1 MPVIMTANRK
11 NSSLAKLS
19 LVLGITGLLF
29 AQTRASVLLVL
40 AVPLGVVAAYTAW
53 LTLRMIQRAPEA
65 FKGRGAAMAGACC
78 GGVSTALGLFML
90 VAVTPRQHHRAVNL
104 QVENRAGDARQT
116 EVGQPDPTRAAAV
129 PNVQLEDFRP
139 PERTRRDFGRRGAPF
154 AFTSGS
160 MPDGPVTN
168 FTSNLPLVII
178 DTHRQPI
185 YKDGD
190 TLVSARFIDATNGTR
205 SRINGPADYDGLGTI
220 KLRGFSTLR
229 LPKRSYTFHSVDAKT
244 NQVKVPLLG
253 LPKEEDW
260 VLYAPYED
268 KTMIRD
274 VLAYELAA
282 KMGGYAPRTRYV
294 ELFLNTDGGPLNM
307 RDYAGVYVL
316 AEKIKRGKDR
326 VNIAKLEPVLK
337 TEPDIMGGYI
347 IKRDHNERD
356 EGGFYTRRGGPYYY
370 VYPKSEEITPEQKSW
385 LVRYLNAFE
394 MALNSSNFADPNAG
408 YAAYL
413 DVDSFI
419 NAHWLI
425 EVSKNVDGFRY
436 SSYLTK
442 DRGGK
447 LKTEPP
453 WDFNR
458 SFGNANYY
466 GGWQPNNWYWTY
478 LRPSEI
484 GWYRRLSQD
493 PAFAR
498 RCTARWLELR
508 KDVLNP
514 NAVKARIDQLAAQL
528 GEAQKRNF
536 QRWPIMGEQVTCN
549 YYVGNSYEDEVR
561 WLKNWIERRIA
572 WIDGQMESSGAKN
585 GSAAAGA
592 ANTQMIRR

>member
-1 MPVIMTANRK
+1 MTANRK
-11 NSSLAKLS
+11 NSSLATLS
-19 LVLGITGLLF
+19 LALGIVGVIF
-29 AQTRASVLLVL
+29 AQTRAALLLVL
-40 AVPLGVVAAYTAW
+40 AVPLGVVATYTAW
-53 LTLRMIQRAPEA
+53 LALRFIQQAPAA
-65 FKGRGAAMAGACC
+65 FRGRSSAISGACL
-78 GGVSTALGLFML
+78 GGISTALSLYLL
-90 VAVTPRQHHRAVNL
+90 VAVWPRQHTSNHRIHNGGGAV
-104 QVENRAGDARQT
+104 QPQPQTAPRAIALPAEQFDG
-116 EVGQPDPTRAAAV
+116 G
-129 PNVQLEDFRP
+129 RP
-139 PERTRRDFGRRGAPF
+139 PERMRRELGRRGAPLSF
-154 AFTSGS
+154 AAGVT
-160 MPDGPVTN
+160 PEGPVTN
-168 FTSNLPLVII
+168 FTSNLPIVIL
-178 DTHRQPI
+178 DTHGQQI

-190 TLVSARFIDATNGTR
+190 TLVSARVIDATNGAR
-205 SRINGPADYDGLGTI
+205 SRVTGAAADYDGLGTV

-229 LPKRSYTFHSVDAKT
+229 LPKRSYSFHTVDAKT

-268 KTMIRD
+268 KTMMRD
-274 VLAYELAA
+274 VLAYELCN
-282 KMGGYAPRTRYV
+282 KMGRYAPRTRHV
-294 ELFLNTDGGPLNM
+294 ELFLNTDGGPVNM

-316 AEKIKRGKDR
+316 VEKIKRGKER
-326 VNIAKLEPVLK
+326 VNIAKLDPEMK
-337 TEPDIMGGYI
+337 TEPDITGGYI

-356 EGGFYTRRGGPYYY
+356 ENGFYTRRGGPYYC
-370 VYPKSEEITPEQKSW
+370 VYPKGEEITPEQKGW
-385 LVRYLNAFE
+385 LVRYLNSFE
-394 MALNSSNFADPNAG
+394 MALNGSHFADPKTG

-419 NAHWLI
+419 DTHWLV

-453 WDFNR
+453 WDWNR

-493 PAFAR
+493 PAFAQK
-498 RCTARWLELR
+498 CADRWFALR

-514 NAVKARIDQLAAQL
+514 NTIKTRIDQLAAQL
-528 GEAQKRNF
+528 NEAQKRNF
-536 QRWPIMGEQVTCN
+536 QRWPILGEQVTCN

-572 WIDGQMESSGAKN
+572 WIDGQMA
-585 GSAAAGA
+585 SAANKKSSA
-592 ANTQMIRR
+592 ATGTKNEVVTR

>member
-1 MPVIMTANRK
+1 MTANRR
-11 NSSLAKLS
+11 NSSLATLS
-19 LVLGITGLLF
+19 LMLGIAGLLF
-29 AQTRASVLLVL
+29 AQTRAVLLLVL
-40 AVPLGVVAAYTAW
+40 AVPMGVVAAYTAW
-53 LTLRMIQRAPEA
+53 LAMRFIQQAPAA
-65 FKGRGAAMAGACC
+65 FKGRGTAIAGACL
-78 GGVSTALGLFML
+78 GGVGTALSLFFL
-90 VAVTPRQHHRAVNL
+90 VTVWPRQQGASFQIQNL
-104 QVENRAGDARQT
+104 PGG
-116 EVGQPDPTRAAAV
+116 GQKPPVTIPQAAV
-129 PNVQLEDFRP
+129 APTEPFEGRRP
-139 PERTRRDFGRRGAPF
+139 PERMRRDFVRRGAPLSF
-154 AFTSGS
+154 SAGTVPEGA
-160 MPDGPVTN
+160 VTN
-168 FTSNLPLVII
+168 FTSNLPIVILV
-178 DTHRQPI
+178 THGRQI

-190 TLVSARFIDATNGTR
+190 TLVSARFIDATNGARARVT
-205 SRINGPADYDGLGTI
+205 GPTDYDGLGTV

-229 LPKRSYTFHSVDAKT
+229 LPKRSYSFHTVDAKT

-274 VLAYELAA
+274 VLAYDLSN
-282 KMGGYAPRTRYV
+282 KMGRYAPRTRYV

-316 AEKIKRGKDR
+316 VEKIKRGKER
-326 VNIAKLEPVLK
+326 VNIAKLDPEVK
-337 TEPDIMGGYI
+337 AEPDITGGYI

-356 EGGFYTRRGGPYYY
+356 ESGFYTRRGGPYYY
-370 VYPKSEEITPEQKSW
+370 VYPKSEEITPEQKGW
-385 LVRYLNAFE
+385 LVRYLNSFE
-394 MALNSSNFADPNAG
+394 LALNGSNFTDPKSG
-408 YAAYL
+408 YSAYL

-419 NAHWLI
+419 DAHWLV

-453 WDFNR
+453 WDWNR

-493 PAFAR
+493 PAFAQ
-498 RCTARWLELR
+498 RCADRWFELR
-508 KDVLNP
+508 KHVLNP
-514 NAVKARIDQLAAQL
+514 DIIKARIDQLAAEL
-528 GEAQKRNF
+528 NEAQKRNF
-536 QRWPIMGEQVTCN
+536 QRWPILGEQVTCN

-561 WLKNWIERRIA
+561 WLKSWIDRRIA
-572 WIDGQMESSGAKN
+572 WIDGQMA
-585 GSAAAGA
+585 SAAGRKSSA
-592 ANTQMIRR
+592 ASANEAATR